1 MAFFFPKENLPSCNY
16 WPPSVTILMK
26 EKNSQIIV
34 EYVVVNTSVLCTERE
49 TKQVALVDKEQTFL
63 HYQYNKLAFQIFLKI
78 KFNQRQKE
86 RIASKSKCSSL
97 LQYVKWF
104 VYPDFKCLLKKQHS
118 SSTALPS
125 ARLWKQMLWGVGP
138 PWCHQKLWQ
147 DKSKWLR
154 QQTWFSPSQLA
165 FD

>member
-49 TKQVALVDKEQTFL
+49 TKQVALDDKEQTFL

-97 LQYVKWF
+97 LQYVK
-104 VYPDFKCLLKKQHS
+104 
-118 SSTALPS
+118 
-125 ARLWKQMLWGVGP
+125 
-138 PWCHQKLWQ
+138 
-147 DKSKWLR
+147 
-154 QQTWFSPSQLA
+154 
-165 FD
+165 